1 MEQLTAFDKLLIGEK
16 GIEINKL
23 QYQLE
28 LFKKGVKPIE
38 LIRPATLNDGIL
50 SFSKD
55 EAIKYVSIYQKKKNT
70 VDILKFVP
78 ASGAAT
84 RMFSFLSKFINE
96 YNPEKQTFE
105 EYILESNNVETKIFF
120 THLSQFAFFDELDS
134 YLTKNNSLKNLSED
148 EKKLT
153 IARILLL
160 EEPFAYQNKPKGL
173 FPFHKYGNNT
183 VTAFEEH
190 FQEAVMYA
198 SQGENVHI
206 HFTISPEFTNDF
218 LKKLSEIRPILEKRY
233 QTHFEVNF
241 SYQDSSTETIAVTLD
256 NIPVRNS
263 EGNLIFRPS
272 GHGALLKNLNDTT
285 ADIIFIKNIDNVV
298 KQTYIDES
306 IFYKEVLAGKLEEIR
321 SRCHKI
327 LRQIQKNK
335 IKKKDIPQLLAFLL
349 ELNIHI
355 PNYVYKFTKKY
366 ILEYIFEVLNRPIRV
381 CGMVK
386 NEGEAGGG
394 PFWIKDNEQ
403 RKSLQIIEISQIDTE
418 NSNQNEILNKST
430 HFNPVDI
437 VCCIKNYRGEVFD
450 LTQFV
455 DFNQSF
461 ITQKTYNGEQ
471 IKALELPGLWN
482 GCMAKWLTI
491 FVEVPISTFNPVKSI
506 NDLLKKVHQG
516 N

>member
-190 FQEAVMYA
+190 FQEAVMYV

-321 SRCHKI
+321 SHCHKI
-327 LRQIQKNK
+327 LRQIQKK
-335 IKKKDIPQLLAFLL
+335 
-349 ELNIHI
+349 
-355 PNYVYKFTKKY
+355 
-366 ILEYIFEVLNRPIRV
+366 
-381 CGMVK
+381 
-386 NEGEAGGG
+386 
-394 PFWIKDNEQ
+394 
-403 RKSLQIIEISQIDTE
+403 
-418 NSNQNEILNKST
+418 
-430 HFNPVDI
+430 
-437 VCCIKNYRGEVFD
+437 
-450 LTQFV
+450 
-455 DFNQSF
+455 
-461 ITQKTYNGEQ
+461 
-471 IKALELPGLWN
+471 
-482 GCMAKWLTI
+482 
-491 FVEVPISTFNPVKSI
+491 
-506 NDLLKKVHQG
+506 
-516 N
+516 

>member
-233 QTHFEVNF
+233 QIHFEVNF

-298 KQTYIDES
+298 AENYGDEA
-306 IFYKEVLAGKLEEIR
+306 IFYKEVLAGKLEETR
-321 SRCHKI
+321 SKVHKI
-327 LRQIQKNK
+327 LKQIQNEKL
-335 IKKKDIPQLLAFLL
+335 KKKDLPEVLKFLSQ
-349 ELNIHI
+349 LNIKV
-355 PNYVYKFTKKY
+355 PSYVYKFAKRY
-366 ILEYIFEVLNRPIRV
+366 MIEYIYQALNRPIRV

-386 NEGEAGGG
+386 NEGEIGGG
-394 PFWIKDNEQ
+394 PFWVRDEERNE
-403 RKSLQIIEISQIDTE
+403 SLQIIETAQIDKK
-418 NSNQNEILNKST
+418 NPKQWEILQSST

-437 VCCIKNYRGEVFD
+437 VCCIKNFKGEMFD
-450 LTQFV
+450 LEEFQ
-455 DFNQSF
+455 DKKLSF
-461 ITQKTYNGEQ
+461 ITEKSYNGTPL
-471 IKALELPGLWN
+471 KALELPGLWN
-482 GCMAKWLTI
+482 GAMAGWISI
-491 FVEVPISTFNPVKSI
+491 FVEVPQVTFNPVKSV
-506 NDLLKKVHQG
+506 NDLLKKNHQG
-516 N
+516 S

>member
-1 MEQLTAFDKLLIGEK
+1 
-16 GIEINKL
+16 
-23 QYQLE
+23 
-28 LFKKGVKPIE
+28 
-38 LIRPATLNDGIL
+38 
-50 SFSKD
+50 
-55 EAIKYVSIYQKKKNT
+55 
-70 VDILKFVP
+70 
-78 ASGAAT
+78 
-84 RMFSFLSKFINE
+84 
-96 YNPEKQTFE
+96 
-105 EYILESNNVETKIFF
+105 
-120 THLSQFAFFDELDS
+120 
-134 YLTKNNSLKNLSED
+134 
-148 EKKLT
+148 
-153 IARILLL
+153 
-160 EEPFAYQNKPKGL
+160 
-173 FPFHKYGNNT
+173 
-183 VTAFEEH
+183 
-190 FQEAVMYA
+190 MYA

-241 SYQDSSTETIAVTLD
+241 SYQDSSTETIAVTLE
-256 NIPVRNS
+256 NIPIRNS

-321 SRCHKI
+321 SHCHKI

-418 NSNQNEILNKST
+418 NPNQNEILNKST